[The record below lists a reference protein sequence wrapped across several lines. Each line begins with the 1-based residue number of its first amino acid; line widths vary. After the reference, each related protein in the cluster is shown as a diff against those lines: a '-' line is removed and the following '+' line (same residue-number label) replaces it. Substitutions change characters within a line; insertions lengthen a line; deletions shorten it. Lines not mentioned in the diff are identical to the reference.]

1 MTFKYSTTHFDLSD
15 YPSDFSPCHRR
26 VLSARQIPPEQL
38 KKTLSQLHP
47 VSQLSGAVE
56 AAERIYQA
64 IQNHEKIVI
73 VGDYDADGATAMA
86 VVVSVLRHVKANV
99 DTVVPNRKTMGY
111 GLSTKAVEQVIGKQA
126 QLVITV
132 DNGISATD
140 SVQLLT
146 DKGIDVIIT
155 DHHLPPAVLPPATV
169 IVNPNCE
176 DCDFPSKALAG
187 VGVAF
192 YVMLALRQVY
202 RQRGDSVLDDFVM
215 TDLLPFVAI
224 GTIAD
229 VVPLDFNNRILIEQ
243 GLQRI
248 RAGRCG
254 VGILALIDIAGL
266 SVATLNSV
274 EVAFQIAPRLNAAG
288 RIADMQLGVDCLLA
302 GHSHLAND
310 YAMELDRLNRE
321 RKTIENEMR
330 VQADSLLKQD
340 FPNMASEESAICL
353 YDENWNEGLIGI
365 VASRLKD
372 KHHKTAFIFTQAE
385 DPTLLKASARAADG
399 VNLINALDTL
409 NRQQPNLLNNYG
421 GHKKAAGLTIN
432 TDNFPLFSQAIQ
444 PIIAEQLQ
452 HFQQDKN
459 IYTDGELLPQELTTD
474 NAMFLKT
481 LETWGNGIPE
491 PLFENTF
498 YINAIKEVGKNH
510 AQMQLIE
517 SVSGLSF
524 KGIAFNQYKHYD
536 KLAKQQCR
544 IAYRLATNEWQG
556 QQYLNLIIN
565 HIKR

>member
-1 MTFKYSTTHFDLSD
+1 MTFKPFTTHFDLSD

-26 VLSARQIPPEQL
+26 VLSARQISPQQL

-47 VSQLSGAVE
+47 VSQLSGSVE

-64 IQNHEKIVI
+64 IQHHEKIVI

-86 VVVSVLRHVKANV
+86 VVVSVLRHVKANI

-111 GLSTKAVEQVIGKQA
+111 GLSEKAVQQVIGKQA

-140 SVQLLT
+140 SVKLLT
-146 DKGIDVIIT
+146 DKGIDIIIT
-155 DHHLPPAVLPPATV
+155 DHHLPPALLPPATV

-176 DCDFPSKALAG
+176 HCHFSSKALAG

-192 YVMLALRQVY
+192 YVMLALRQIY
-202 RQRGDSVLDDFVM
+202 RQRGDSALDDFVM

-248 RAGRCG
+248 RAGRCSA
-254 VGILALIDIAGL
+254 GILALIDIAGL
-266 SVATLNSV
+266 SVETLNSV
-274 EVAFQIAPRLNAAG
+274 EIAFQLAPRLNAAG

-330 VQADSLLKQD
+330 VQADSLLKENTFNTAD
-340 FPNMASEESAICL
+340 TDSAICL

-385 DPTLLKASARAADG
+385 DPALLKASARAADG
-399 VNLINALDTL
+399 VNLIEALDTI
-409 NRQQPNLLNNYG
+409 NRQNPNLLNNYG

-432 TDNFPLFSQAIQ
+432 TDNFPTFSQAIQ

-452 HFQQDKN
+452 NFQQDKN
-459 IYTDGELLPQELTTD
+459 IYTDGELLPQELTIG
-474 NAMFLKT
+474 NATFLKT

-524 KGIAFNQYKHYD
+524 KGIAFNQYQHYD
-536 KLAKQQCR
+536 KLTKQQCR

>member
-1 MTFKYSTTHFDLSD
+1 MTFKPFSTHFDLSD

-38 KKTLSQLHP
+38 QKTLTKLHP
-47 VSQLSGAVE
+47 VSQLSGAVK

-64 IQNHEKIVI
+64 IKNHEKIVI

-86 VVVSVLRHVKANV
+86 VVVSVLRHLKANV

-111 GLSTKAVEQVIGKQA
+111 GLSEKAVQQVISKQA

-140 SVQLLT
+140 SVKQLT

-155 DHHLPPAVLPPATV
+155 DHHLPPALLPPATV

-176 DCDFPSKALAG
+176 DCHFPSKALAG

-202 RQRGDSVLDDFVM
+202 RQRSDTALDNFVM

-248 RAGRCG
+248 RAGRCST
-254 VGILALIDIAGL
+254 GILALIDIAGL
-266 SVATLNSV
+266 SVAELNSV
-274 EVAFQIAPRLNAAG
+274 EIAFQIAPRLNAAG

-330 VQADSLLKQD
+330 VQADTLLKED
-340 FPNMASEESAICL
+340 VPNMETQDSAICL

-385 DPTLLKASARAADG
+385 DTTLIKASARAADG

-409 NRQQPNLLNNYG
+409 NRQHPDLLNNYG
-421 GHKKAAGLTIN
+421 GHKKAAGLSIN
-432 TDNFPLFSQAIQ
+432 TDNFQTFSQAIQ

-459 IYTDGELLPQELTTD
+459 IYTDGELLPQELTID
-474 NAMFLKT
+474 NATFLKT

-524 KGIAFNQYKHYD
+524 KGIAFNQYQHYD

-556 QQYLNLIIN
+556 QHYLNLIIN